1 MLKIERNGII
11 TREELLTALFKL
23 GFDKIDP
30 VFYTYAL
37 EALKGINFELS
48 KDDTLIDEFKKHVN
62 MDGPI
67 YKLKK
72 GINHEPLFKK
82 NKNDKLMEYVPFIDF
97 EEIVYKK
104 LEAYGLDDFDADP
117 KLFCEKEINIIK
129 EFNERIKA
137 CNEMEQK
144 FKEMELMKIHTDY
157 ITWLIDFIKKQE
169 TKRFYDADCVCYSD
183 KYSGEDK
190 ENIKKLSSFIRVIGE
205 YAYDNGLEIDSECVK
220 VKYKDTTL
228 EVGEF
233 SGQGTV
239 SYAKII
245 LDDENGDEAFDYQ
258 KIVNYYSRIASNV
271 CPPPTLRE
279 GNKILKNV
287 PSKKDI

>member
-1 MLKIERNGII
+1 MLKIEGRERI
-11 TREELLTALFKL
+11 TTEQILTTLFKL
-23 GFDKIDP
+23 GFDRIDP
-30 VFYTYAL
+30 VFYTYVL
-37 EALKGINFELS
+37 GSIKPIDFELERNDVS
-48 KDDTLIDEFKKHVN
+48 SDEFKQHVR

-67 YKLKK
+67 YVLKK
-72 GINHEPLFKK
+72 GINHDNLYRVNYNE
-82 NKNDKLMEYVPFIDF
+82 KLNNFLEDLDY
-97 EEIVYKK
+97 EEIIYKK
-104 LEAYGLDDFDADP
+104 LEAYNLDDFDADP